1 MSNRLKKLASIISD
15 EFSDN
20 LTKIYG
26 SVLTFQ
32 SEHPDYFLPTYTA
45 NDTIKLVY
53 YIYSLKKT
61 DGFDFAEKI
70 IPELQLAQFFDY
82 NKVSVHQENCD
93 NCDGDGNVTCQ
104 YCDGNGQISC
114 DSCEG
119 EGEVDCNMCDG
130 DGKTECS
137 ECDGEG
143 DIEGETCDNCSGKGE
158 VECDSCGASGRK
170 TCGNCGGDGYESCD
184 ECNGN
189 GSINCDYCDSDGQ
202 IDTLDFDYMINE
214 YLIFDDDLIDGLYR
228 DWQNNTPLGHTL
240 EFKERP
246 TVLLINSRWEYGQ
259 FDPSVKEYEKYCFNI
274 SPFNSTRLFYK
285 RKGVAVEGISANDE
299 PDTLLI

>member
-32 SEHPDYFLPTYTA
+32 SENPDYFVPTFTA

-61 DGFDFAEKI
+61 DDFDFAEKI
-70 IPELQLAQFFDY
+70 IPELHLAQFFDY

-93 NCDGDGNVTCQ
+93 NCDGDGNETCQ

-114 DSCEG
+114 ENCEG
-119 EGEVDCNMCDG
+119 EGELDCWTCDG
-130 DGKTECS
+130 EGRTECTD
-137 ECDGEG
+137 CDGEG
-143 DIEGETCDNCSGKGE
+143 DIDGETCDNCSGRGD
-158 VECDSCGASGRK
+158 VECDTCGGGGKK
-170 TCGNCGGDGYESCD
+170 TCNNCGGDGYESCD

-202 IDTLDFDYMINE
+202 VDTLDFDYMINE
-214 YLIFDDDLIDGLYR
+214 YLVFDDDLVDGLYR

-240 EFKERP
+240 EFKGRP
-246 TVLLINSRWEYGQ
+246 TVLLINSRWEHGQ

-274 SPFNSTRLFYK
+274 SPFISTRLFYN
-285 RKGVAVEGISANDE
+285 RKGVGVEGITANDE

>member
-20 LTKIYG
+20 LRKIYG

-32 SEHPDYFLPTYTA
+32 SENPDYFVPTFTA

-93 NCDGDGNVTCQ
+93 NCDGDGNETCQ

-119 EGEVDCNMCDG
+119 EGEVDCNVCDG
-130 DGKTECS
+130 EGNTECS
-137 ECDGEG
+137 ECEGEG

-285 RKGVAVEGISANDE
+285 RKGVSVEGISANDE